1 MSVHLKKSLI
11 YLITN
16 GETTEKNYAE
26 KSRQI
31 LDIVRVAIEERVSL
45 VQLRE
50 KQLTTR
56 VLLELAQQVAE
67 LTRGSDTKL
76 LVNDRAD
83 VAVAAGADGVHLT
96 STSIGVDVVR
106 QSFPPEFIVGVST
119 HTKDEVLAA
128 ARNGA
133 DFAVFG
139 PVFASPGKGDPKG
152 ARELTQRCR
161 EAGEFPVLGL
171 GGIDGSNYGQV
182 LEAGARGVAAIRW
195 LNDAVELRQ
204 TARMLIK

>member
-1 MSVHLKKSLI
+1 MSVHLKKPLI
-11 YLITN
+11 YLITK
-16 GETTEKNYAE
+16 GETTDQNFAE

-31 LDIVRVAIEERVSL
+31 LDIIRVAVAERIPL

-50 KQLTTR
+50 KQLTAK
-56 VLLELAQQVAE
+56 LLFLLTQQVAD
-67 LTRGSDTKL
+67 LTRESDTKL

-83 VAVAAGADGVHLT
+83 IAEAAGADGVHLT
-96 STSIGVDVVR
+96 STSIAVDVVR
-106 QSFPPEFIVGVST
+106 QSFHSEFIVGVST
-119 HTKDEVLAA
+119 HTKDEVLTA

-139 PVFASPGKGDPKG
+139 PVFDSPGKGDPKG
-152 ARELTQRCR
+152 VSQLTQICGA
-161 EAGEFPVLGL
+161 AGEFPVLGL
-171 GGIDGSNYGQV
+171 GGIDGSNCGQV

-204 TARMLIK
+204 TARTLIK